1 MRKTVLLSILAAVTL
16 SAIVLGNALASP
28 NKQASSDTAPFD
40 LVLAVF
46 TDANDRGLLADT
58 LNEALADLFIEY
70 LIAPETGETAD
81 QVRAR
86 LSTEDQTTLE
96 FLIAILTDANDRGLL
111 SDTLNEIISDLF
123 IEYLIVPETGE
134 TDEQVKERLAVDP
147 TPTPTDTPI
156 STPTPTPTSRAD
168 TQTSI
173 ATPTPSPTPTPPTPT
188 PTATPTPYAN
198 TPATGMLTISGTTR
212 VGETLTANTSG
223 ISDEDGMENANES
236 FSYTWWA
243 DGGLLRKTGIV
254 ATYIVWPDDA
264 GMRLE
269 VTASFRDDRGNLERF
284 ESAPTSV
291 VTATVPDPPANLTVS
306 PSGAGALS
314 TGWEAPTW
322 DLIEL
327 LRHGLVGD
335 GGSPV
340 TSYTVQWKEAAD
352 SWDNA
357 ADVSS
362 ATVTGTSYTIM
373 NLTASTQYAVRV
385 LATNAI
391 GNGSFTSEKTA
402 TTGS

>member
-1 MRKTVLLSILAAVTL
+1 MRKTVLPSILTAVTL

-28 NKQASSDTAPFD
+28 NEQASADAAQFD
-40 LVLAVF
+40 LVLAVLD
-46 TDANDRGLLADT
+46 DANDRGLLSDT
-58 LNEALADLFIEY
+58 LNETISDLFIDS
-70 LIAPETGETAD
+70 LIAPETGETDD

-86 LSTEDQTTLE
+86 LSAEDQTTFE
-96 FLIAILTDANDRGLL
+96 FLIAVLTDANDRGLL
-111 SDTLNEIISDLF
+111 SDTLSETVSDLF

-134 TDEQVKERLAVDP
+134 TAEQVKERLAVDP
-147 TPTPTDTPI
+147 TPTPTGTPM
-156 STPTPTPTSRAD
+156 STPTPTPTPRAD
-168 TQTSI
+168 TQSSI
-173 ATPTPSPTPTPPTPT
+173 ATPTPTPTPQVV
-188 PTATPTPYAN
+188 AN
-198 TPATGMLTISGTTR
+198 TPATGMPTISGTTR

-236 FSYTWWA
+236 FSYTWYA
-243 DGGLLRKTGIV
+243 GGGYFRKTGII
-254 ATYIVWPDDA
+254 ATYIIWPDDV

-269 VTASFRDDRGNLERF
+269 VSVGFSDDRGNSEIID
-284 ESAPTSV
+284 SAPSSV
-291 VTATVPDPPANLTVS
+291 VTATVPDPPINLAVS

-314 TGWEAPTW
+314 IGWEAPTW

-327 LRHGLVGD
+327 LRHGQVGD
-335 GGSPV
+335 GGSPI
-340 TSYTVQWKEAAD
+340 TAYTVQWKEAAD

-373 NLTASTQYAVRV
+373 NLTSGTEYAVRV
-385 LATNAI
+385 LATNSI